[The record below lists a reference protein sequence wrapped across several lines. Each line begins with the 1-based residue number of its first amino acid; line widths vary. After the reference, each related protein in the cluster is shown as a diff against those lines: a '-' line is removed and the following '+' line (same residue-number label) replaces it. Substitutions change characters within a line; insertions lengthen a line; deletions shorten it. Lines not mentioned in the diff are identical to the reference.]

1 MWALII
7 SISCSVAVSILLK
20 IARSKQIDVVQAI
33 AFNYVM
39 AGSLTLI
46 LLRPDP
52 LSLLTSST
60 PYWVVIALGVLL
72 PSIFLVMAKAVQQA
86 GIVLSD
92 AAQRLSLIIPLI
104 AAVVIFGEA
113 IQGSKLLGVALGLSA
128 LICLSAGSQKQK
140 TQSVATAKTTLHP
153 FSWLLG
159 VWLGF
164 GLIDVLFKQLSKSG
178 AGFSSSLLVTFILAG
193 TLLFSW
199 LLLRGTQWQQRSIFA
214 GLFLGLLNFGNI
226 YFYIRAHQLFP
237 ENPTLVFS
245 TMNIGVITLGTLVGA
260 GFFKEKLSGLSVLGI
275 LLALSA
281 IIALIP

>member
-1 MWALII
+1 MWTLII

-20 IARSKQIDVVQAI
+20 MARSKQIDVTQAI

-39 AGSLTLI
+39 AGGLTLF

-52 LSLLTSST
+52 LSLFNPST
-60 PYWVVIALGVLL
+60 PYWVIIALGILL

-104 AAVVIFGEA
+104 AAVVLFGEA
-113 IQGSKLLGVALGLSA
+113 IQSSKLLGISLGLTA
-128 LICLSAGSQKQK
+128 LVCLSFGSKK
-140 TQSVATAKTTLHP
+140 ASTGNTVTTTAQP
-153 FSWLLG
+153 FRWLIG

-164 GLIDVLFKQLSKSG
+164 GVIDVLFKQLSKSG

-193 TLLFSW
+193 CLLFTW
-199 LLLRGTQWQQRSIFA
+199 LFIKGTRWQQRSIFA

-226 YFYIRAHQLFP
+226 YFYIRAHQQFP

-260 GFFKEKLSGLSVLGI
+260 GFFREKLSWLSVLGVI
-275 LLALSA
+275 LAISA

>member
-1 MWALII
+1 MWTLII

-20 IARSKQIDVVQAI
+20 IARSKHIDVTQAI

-39 AGSLTLI
+39 AGALTVV

-52 LSLLTSST
+52 MSLLNPST
-60 PYWVVIALGVLL
+60 PYWVVLALGVLL

-92 AAQRLSLIIPLI
+92 AAQRLSLVIPLI
-104 AAVVIFGEA
+104 AAVIIFGET
-113 IQGSKLLGVALGLSA
+113 IQGSKLLGVTLGLSA
-128 LICLSAGSQKQK
+128 LICLSVGSQKQK
-140 TQSVATAKTTLHP
+140 TNSTATPQTALHP

-164 GLIDVLFKQLSKSG
+164 GVIDVLFKQLSKSG

-199 LLLRGTQWQQRSIFA
+199 LFLRGTQWQQRSIFA

-226 YFYIRAHQLFP
+226 YFYIRAHQQFP

-260 GFFKEKLSGLSVLGI
+260 GFFKEKLNRFSILGI
-275 LLALSA
+275 ALALSA

>member
-1 MWALII
+1 MWTLII

-20 IARSKQIDVVQAI
+20 MARSKQIDVTQAI

-39 AGSLTLI
+39 AGGLTLF

-52 LSLLTSST
+52 LSLFNPST
-60 PYWVVIALGVLL
+60 PYWVIIALGILL

-104 AAVVIFGEA
+104 AAVVLFGEA
-113 IQGSKLLGVALGLSA
+113 IQSSKLLGISLGLTA
-128 LICLSAGSQKQK
+128 LVCLSFGSKK
-140 TQSVATAKTTLHP
+140 ASTGNTVTTTAQP
-153 FSWLLG
+153 FRWLIG

-164 GLIDVLFKQLSKSG
+164 GVIDVLFKQLSKSG

-193 TLLFSW
+193 CLLFTW
-199 LLLRGTQWQQRSIFA
+199 LFIKGTRWQQRSIFA

-226 YFYIRAHQLFP
+226 YFYIRAHQQFP

-260 GFFKEKLSGLSVLGI
+260 GFFREKLSWLSVLGVI
-275 LLALSA
+275 LAISA
-281 IIALIP
+281 IVALIP